1 MAVIT
6 PFRGLRYNTGNIKDL
21 ALVTTPPYDVI
32 APDDQQWY
40 YENHPNNIIRI
51 ELGKDCED
59 DNSVNNK
66 YTRAGS
72 YLDDWIKKKI
82 LVFEDMPALYIYDQ
96 EFSVSEYE
104 QASRRGIIAAVRL
117 EEFSKEVVLP
127 HEYTMPKAKTDR
139 YNLMSATNANI
150 SQIFSLY
157 SDNQR
162 TASILD
168 DYASSNPPDIN
179 YINSMDITERLWAVT
194 DKSIINEVVYR
205 LKDKQLFIAD
215 GHHRYETALDYRKNL
230 ASKNPG
236 HRGDE
241 PYNYVM
247 MTLVD
252 MDDSGLLIHPTH
264 RVVKGFNDY
273 NTEHFLQF
281 AERYFEISRIEF
293 NKSFGPGYVPTQIK
307 QSLEHSSAFEK
318 SIGYFD
324 GEGKW
329 YYILTLRD
337 SSAIEKVLPEKPP
350 VFRELDVTVLHSL
363 ILEPYFQIGAENLSM
378 EKSLLYTRNIVEA
391 MNRVQFGEYQCAFFM
406 NPPMVS
412 QVKEVSL
419 AGEKMP
425 QKSTYFYPK
434 PTTGLVMYK
443 F

>member
-1 MAVIT
+1 MAVIM
-6 PFRGLRYNTGNIKDL
+6 PFKGLRYNDGKIKDL
-21 ALVTTPPYDVI
+21 ALVTTPPYDII
-32 APDDQQWY
+32 APDDQNRY

-59 DNSVNNK
+59 DNEANNK

-96 EFSVSEYE
+96 EFAVSEYE
-104 QASRRGIIAAVRL
+104 YASRRGIIAAVKL
-117 EEFSKEVVLP
+117 SEFSEGVVLP

-157 SDNQR
+157 SDNHR
-162 TASILD
+162 AASILD

-179 YINSMDITERLWAVT
+179 YINSLDITERLWVVT
-194 DKSIINEVVYR
+194 DTNIINEAVCR
-205 LKDKQLFIAD
+205 FKDKQLFIAD
-215 GHHRYETALDYRKNL
+215 GHHRYETALNYRRSM

-236 HRGDE
+236 HSGDE

-264 RVVKGFNDY
+264 RVIRGFHDL
-273 NTEHFLQF
+273 NTERFLQF
-281 AERYFEISRIEF
+281 AERYFEISKIEF
-293 NKSFGPGYVPTQIK
+293 NKSFGPGYIPTQIK
-307 QSLEHSSAFEK
+307 HSLEQSSAFGK

-324 GEGKW
+324 GKGKW
-329 YYILTLRD
+329 YYIFKLRD
-337 SSAIEKVLPEKPP
+337 PSAVEKILPEKSPAL
-350 VFRELDVTVLHSL
+350 RELDVTVLHSL
-363 ILEPYFQIGAENLSM
+363 ILEPYFQIDAENLSM

-391 MNRVQFGEYQCAFFM
+391 MNRVQFGEYQCAFIM